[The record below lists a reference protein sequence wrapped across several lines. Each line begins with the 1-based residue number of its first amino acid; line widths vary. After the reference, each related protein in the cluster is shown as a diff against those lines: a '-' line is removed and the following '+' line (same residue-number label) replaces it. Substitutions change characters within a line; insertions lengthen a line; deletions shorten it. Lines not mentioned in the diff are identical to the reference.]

1 MGDTWPWPA
10 PILTYENAL
19 VVRALIVAGTRQR
32 DPRMLHTGLRVLDW
46 LVTVQTATGGH
57 LSPVGNRWW
66 IRDGARARFDQQPIE
81 ATSLLL
87 AAEAARAGTGDQRW
101 AGVME
106 WAYVWFLGRND
117 LGIPVADPA
126 RGASY
131 DGLMPGGVNAN
142 QGAESTLMW
151 LTALEH
157 VRAARRDGEQDVA
170 PGAVLVAI
178 A

>member
-1 MGDTWPWPA
+1 M
-10 PILTYENAL
+10 
-19 VVRALIVAGTRQR
+19 
-32 DPRMLHTGLRVLDW
+32 
-46 LVTVQTATGGH
+46 
-57 LSPVGNRWW
+57 
-66 IRDGARARFDQQPIE
+66 
-81 ATSLLL
+81 
-87 AAEAARAGTGDQRW
+87 
-101 AGVME
+101 
-106 WAYVWFLGRND
+106 
-117 LGIPVADPA
+117 ADPA